1 MRKEEVMDRP
11 RVICHMLM
19 SLDGKIDG
27 RYFSLPETRPGFK
40 KYGELRTFYGCPATI
55 YGTTTAAEGYAD
67 GYVYVSDLPERSA
80 EQISRV
86 YVGDSGA
93 ENYIIAMDPEGT
105 LKWSGKFVEKKG
117 RPKAHV
123 IEALTERASASYIA
137 YLKSLG
143 ISYII
148 AGEKQIDCELLLR
161 RLKEHF
167 GIESVLLAGGGITN
181 WSFVSRGLVDELS
194 VVLVPAADGD
204 IAAASLFEARKLAP
218 SIPKAFTLKAVEV
231 IENDTLWLR
240 YILK

>member
-1 MRKEEVMDRP
+1 MDRP

-27 RYFSLPETRPGFK
+27 RYFALPETRPGLR
-40 KYGELRTFYGCPATI
+40 KYGELRGFYGCPATI
-55 YGTTTAAEGYAD
+55 YGTTTVAEGYAD
-67 GYVYVSDLPERSA
+67 GTVFVSDPPDKGESVPRKD
-80 EQISRV
+80 
-86 YVGDSGA
+86 YVGERGA
-93 ENYIIAMDPEGT
+93 ENFIVAMDPEGT
-105 LKWSGKFVEKKG
+105 LKWSGNYVEKKG

-137 YLKSLG
+137 YLKNLG
-143 ISYII
+143 VSYVF
-148 AGEKQIDCELLLR
+148 AGKRQIDCGLLLHK
-161 RLKEHF
+161 LKELF

-181 WSFVSRGLVDELS
+181 WAFAAQGLVDELS

-204 IAAASLFEARKLAP
+204 SEAASLFEAGKLSP
-218 SIPKAFTLKAVEV
+218 VIPKAFSLKAVEV